1 MQCDKVGNYVSLSTH
16 QRNKWLES
24 VYAPEC
30 GKEAACE
37 AGPRCRLGAGWVQ
50 PWGPWLIFW
59 FPALKRN
66 EAIRLIY
73 IWELKWNVPGLS
85 LMFLCLVFMETCVY
99 GEILSMLATDRCFC
113 SLSVIM
119 LRMFLLG
126 DELRFFSSYTNAEDG
141 KKLSTLLKSRGP
153 SGSR

>member
-24 VYAPEC
+24 VHMC
-30 GKEAACE
+30 TRAC
-37 AGPRCRLGAGWVQ
+37 AKRLCVRPALGAGWVQ
-50 PWGPWLIFW
+50 PWGPRLVLWS
-59 FPALKRN
+59 PALKRN
-66 EAIRLIY
+66 EAIRLVY

-99 GEILSMLATDRCFC
+99 RKTLSMLATDRCFC

-126 DELRFFSSYTNAEDG
+126 DKLPFFFSSPNAKD
-141 KKLSTLLKSRGP
+141 RNYQHV
-153 SGSR
+153 

>member
-24 VYAPEC
+24 VHMCTRAC
-30 GKEAACE
+30 AKEAVCVRPA
-37 AGPRCRLGAGWVQ
+37 LGAGWVQ
-50 PWGPWLIFW
+50 PWGPRLVLWS
-59 FPALKRN
+59 PALKRN

-99 GEILSMLATDRCFC
+99 GKTLSMLGTDRCFC

-126 DELRFFSSYTNAEDG
+126 DKLPFFFSFPNAKD
-141 KKLSTLLKSRGP
+141 RNYQHV
-153 SGSR
+153 